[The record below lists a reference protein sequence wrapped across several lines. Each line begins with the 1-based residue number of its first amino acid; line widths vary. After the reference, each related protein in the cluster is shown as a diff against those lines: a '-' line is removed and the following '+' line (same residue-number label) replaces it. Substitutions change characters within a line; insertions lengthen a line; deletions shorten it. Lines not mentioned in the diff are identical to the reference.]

1 MFPNYNNQNQ
11 NSGNNNQQSFSE
23 KAKLWWAQVP
33 LFVRFIMTTTITFY
47 ILSWFVGTFTK
58 ALTNLPALVI
68 YYFQIWRLFTSV
80 FVTLSIFNILFAFL
94 SWVPDAIRL
103 ESSTG
108 TMKYMCTF
116 FMNSLLIQLLYVVLC
131 LFFSLFSNQFL
142 VMPSSGLWPLIMAEI
157 TILCLNNPQN
167 QLMMMFLPCLIPAKY
182 YPWALFAFFSVLNM
196 NLQFDILAGILY
208 GYLFHHYLKTKIQIS
223 DEFVTKMENFPL
235 LNKLQGINSFVSL
248 SKAISQSGGNAFFVG
263 QSSNVGLGAS
273 NNRSNN
279 NNASS
284 AAANQ
289 IPSRPQAPVSTPFQ
303 GKGSILG
310 CKFNYFELI
319 NFSFFLYLILRLN

>member
-1 MFPNYNNQNQ
+1 MFPSFNNQNQ
-11 NSGNNNQQSFSE
+11 NSGNNQQSFQD
-23 KAKLWWAQVP
+23 KVKMWWAQVP
-33 LFVRFIMTTTITFY
+33 LFVRFIMISTITFY
-47 ILSWFVGTFTK
+47 ILSWFVGAFTK

-68 YYFQIWRLFTSV
+68 YKFQIWRLITSV
-80 FVTLSIFNILFAFL
+80 FVTLSIFNVLFAFL
-94 SWVPDAIRL
+94 AWIPDAIRL
-103 ESSTG
+103 ENSTG

-116 FMNSLLIQLLYVVLC
+116 FMHSLIIQLLYVILTFVL
-131 LFFSLFSNQFL
+131 SVFSNQFL

-223 DEFVTKMENFPL
+223 DEFVNKMENLPL
-235 LNKLQGINSFVSL
+235 LNKLQGVNSFISL

-263 QSSNVGLGAS
+263 QSSSVGYGGN
-273 NNRSNN
+273 NNRANN
-279 NNASS
+279 NSTNP
-284 AAANQ
+284 AANQ
-289 IPSRPQAPVSTPFQ
+289 NPPRPQAPVTTPFQ
-303 GKGSILG
+303 GKGSVLG
-310 CKFNYFELI
+310 CKI
-319 NFSFFLYLILRLN
+319 IK